1 METTIH
7 QEFLTENHY
16 TKNIGGTKIDLH
28 FRLKPFNVLKE
39 NGLPCISHLQ
49 ISYIN
54 QVTGKK
60 NGKSHFFHPESLYGY
75 TCFKSFAEDAI
86 KHFIKEQY
94 IVIDEDAQYSLF

>member
-16 TKNIGGTKIDLH
+16 TKNIESTKVALH
-28 FRLKPFNVLKE
+28 FRFKPFNVLKE
-39 NGLPCISHLQ
+39 NGLPCISHSQ